1 MKRILALTCL
11 VLLIC
16 LALPVNAMAAGE
28 QDDRVV
34 WGGMYS
40 LDEGETIDGNLFIV
54 GGVVSLAEGSRV
66 RGDVLL
72 FGGTLSADGIVEG
85 NLAAIGG
92 MVSLGPQALVRG
104 DLLRMGAVVD
114 KAPGA
119 TIEGEDIAGEVVNI
133 PSIELPFVGP
143 TRIPY
148 WDWNFS
154 MSPLTSALTYLIEAL
169 VLAALAVLVVM
180 FFPEPTNRVARAVV
194 EQPLHSGVAGLVA
207 MIVSIVAVI
216 VLIVSVCLCA
226 LGILGAMALAVAV
239 AFGWIGLGLEIGR
252 RLATVFK
259 WTVHPAA
266 AAGLGTLVLGIVANG
281 IGFIPCVGWL
291 APTLVTLFGL
301 GAVVLTRFGS
311 QPYVGPS
318 SPALPAPPVPPAPP
332 APPEVPAA

>member
-34 WGGMYS
+34 WGGTYS
-40 LDEGETIDGNLFIV
+40 LGEGETIDGNLLIV
-54 GGVVSLAEGSRV
+54 GGVVSLAEGSSV

-72 FGGTLSADGIVEG
+72 FGGTLSADGVVEQD
-85 NLAAIGG
+85 LAAIGG
-92 MVSLGPQALVRG
+92 MVSLGPQAVIRG

-114 KAPGA
+114 MAPGA
-119 TIEGEDIAGEVVNI
+119 VVEGRDLAAEVVDL

-148 WDWNFS
+148 WGWDVS
-154 MSPLTSALTYLIEAL
+154 VSPLTSALTYLIQAL

-194 EQPLHSGVAGLVA
+194 EHPLYSGAAGLVA

-216 VLIVSVCLCA
+216 VLIVSICLCA

-239 AFGWIGLGLEIGR
+239 AFGWIALGLEIGR
-252 RLATVFK
+252 RLAAVFK

-266 AAGLGTLVLGIVANG
+266 AAGLGTLVLSIVANG

-301 GAVVLTRFGS
+301 GGVVLTRFGS
-311 QPYVGPS
+311 RLYLGPA
-318 SPALPAPPVPPAPP
+318 SPALPAPPAPP
-332 APPEVPAA
+332 APPEVPAV

>member
-34 WGGMYS
+34 WGGTYS
-40 LDEGETIDGNLFIV
+40 LGEGETIDGNLLIV
-54 GGVVSLAEGSRV
+54 GGVVSLAEGSSV

-72 FGGTLSADGIVEG
+72 FGGTLSADGVVEQD
-85 NLAAIGG
+85 LAAIGG
-92 MVSLGPQALVRG
+92 MVSLGPQAVIRG

-114 KAPGA
+114 MAPGA
-119 TIEGEDIAGEVVNI
+119 VVEGRDLAAEVVDL

-148 WDWNFS
+148 WGWDVS
-154 MSPLTSALTYLIEAL
+154 VSPLTSALTYLIQAL

-180 FFPEPTNRVARAVV
+180 FFPEPTNRVARAVI

-207 MIVSIVAVI
+207 MIVSVAALI
-216 VLIVSVCLCA
+216 VLFVSICLCA
-226 LGILGAMALAVAV
+226 LGILGAMVLVVAA
-239 AFGWIGLGLEIGR
+239 AFGWIGIGLEIGR
-252 RLATVFK
+252 RLATIFK

-266 AAGLGTLVLGIVANG
+266 AAGLGTLVLSIVANG

-301 GAVVLTRFGS
+301 GAVVLTRFGTRLYLGS
-311 QPYVGPS
+311 G
-318 SPALPAPPVPPAPP
+318 SPALPAPPAPP
-332 APPEVPAA
+332 AAPDAPAA